1 MPALPLAIQA
11 MDLSRRHSLVPVEF
25 MGTLIR
31 GTVALSV
38 EVALAVAAGVRR
50 ELASAKR
57 FDRESTHRLGAR
69 PVTQTLRSLRH
80 GRPRRP
86 PRVFAPG
93 ASPPILGEST
103 DSPAVVGFAPDAN
116 PRTGSAR
123 VP

>member
-69 PVTQTLRSLRH
+69 PVTQTPRSLRH
-80 GRPRRP
+80 GRPAAISRR
-86 PRVFAPG
+86 
-93 ASPPILGEST
+93 
-103 DSPAVVGFAPDAN
+103 SPALVSSSHRAAAHG
-116 PRTGSAR
+116 GS
-123 VP
+123 P

>member
-57 FDRESTHRLGAR
+57 F
-69 PVTQTLRSLRH
+69 
-80 GRPRRP
+80 
-86 PRVFAPG
+86 
-93 ASPPILGEST
+93 
-103 DSPAVVGFAPDAN
+103 APDAN

>member
-69 PVTQTLRSLRH
+69 PVTQTP
-80 GRPRRP
+80 GRGAGRRRAP
-86 PRVFAPG
+86 PRPLSFRAP
-93 ASPPILGEST
+93 
-103 DSPAVVGFAPDAN
+103 
-116 PRTGSAR
+116 SAR
-123 VP
+123 LSCGAARPVLPRHPKQP